1 MKNNKSI
8 EPLELLQIFNT
19 YLNLK
24 QATTDEILKELE
36 KQDDIYFE
44 QILKTLKSIEDRL
57 VIIEEKLNDHS

>member
-57 VIIEEKLNDHS
+57 VIIEEKLNGHS